1 MRGEWQQLK
10 SSLLD
15 HLTTAL
21 TFAVFPDVETRQR
34 MVDLPEFG
42 HSVVIDS
49 LHGLAVRELPGAF
62 FAVRRQRLLTVLDVF
77 ADALVASSKLF
88 AQFKKSLTG

>member
-1 MRGEWQQLK
+1 LRGEWQQRK
-10 SSLLD
+10 PSFLD

-21 TFAVFPDVETRQR
+21 TLAVFPDIETRQR
-34 MVDLPEFG
+34 VVDLPEFG
-42 HSVVIDS
+42 HGVVIDS

-62 FAVRRQRLLTVLDVF
+62 FAVRRQRLVTVLNVF
-77 ADALVASSKLF
+77 ADALVASCKLF